1 MKRIIYYMVV
11 GLLFVS
17 GTVWADTLELTNGKK
32 IEGTFV
38 GRSDGSVKFE
48 VDGITTTYDEKDV
61 INIPANTLLEVPLA
75 EPFTS

>member
-38 GRSDGSVKFE
+38 GHSSCC
-48 VDGITTTYDEKDV
+48 
-61 INIPANTLLEVPLA
+61 
-75 EPFTS
+75 